1 METNFGENNF
11 TLTDVSPGIQN
22 ANIALVI
29 HFVKWKKYG
38 LNMDKNR
45 ACCSNI
51 FYFMTNKK
59 IESGKEQYWHLLTT
73 I

>member
-29 HFVKWKKYG
+29 HFVKWKKIWFEYG
-38 LNMDKNR
+38 
-45 ACCSNI
+45 
-51 FYFMTNKK
+51 
-59 IESGKEQYWHLLTT
+59 
-73 I
+73 